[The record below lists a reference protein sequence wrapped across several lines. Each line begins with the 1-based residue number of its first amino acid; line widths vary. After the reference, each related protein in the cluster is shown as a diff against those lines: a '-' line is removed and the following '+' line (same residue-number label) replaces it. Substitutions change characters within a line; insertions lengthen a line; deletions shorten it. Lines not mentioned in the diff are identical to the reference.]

1 MTDDYRSD
9 NNIRHFVS
17 RSQQPKILAISPQ
30 GSADPSKFAV
40 PVNNSVVYDQGFGGH
55 SAEIDDLRFKY
66 MGVSPKYSQY
76 ETMDSRRTGQNNM
89 HHSFNY

>member
-30 GSADPSKFAV
+30 GNVSAYEYAV
-40 PVNNSVVYDQGFGGH
+40 PVNTSVVYDQGFGGH

-76 ETMDSRRTGQNNM
+76 ENMDCRRTGQENM
-89 HHSFNY
+89 NSSFNY